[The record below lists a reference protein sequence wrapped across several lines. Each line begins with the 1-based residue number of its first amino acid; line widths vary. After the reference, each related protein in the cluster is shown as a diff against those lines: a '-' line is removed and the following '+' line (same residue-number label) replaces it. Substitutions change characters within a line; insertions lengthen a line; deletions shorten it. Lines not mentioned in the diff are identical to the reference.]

1 MEIKFEEFKKMDL
14 RVGKIV
20 EVEDI
25 PGADR
30 IYLITVDIGDEKRK
44 MVAGIKP
51 WYTKEQLVGKNIVV
65 IVNLEPKKIKG
76 IESNGMLLATMFD
89 NKLSILT
96 TDKEDVP
103 PGSKIT

>member
-1 MEIKFEEFKKMDL
+1 MELRFEDFKRMDL
-14 RVGKIV
+14 RVGKII
-20 EVEDI
+20 EVEDV

-30 IYLITVDIGDEKRK
+30 LYLITVDIGDEKRK

-51 WYTKEQLVGKNIVV
+51 WYGKQDLIGKNVVV
-65 IVNLEPKKIKG
+65 IVNLEPKTIKG
-76 IESNGMLLATMFD
+76 IESKGMLLATLFD

-96 TDKEDVP
+96 TDKDDVP